1 MAQIIKAD
9 LDDILFEDR
18 ERRYGA
24 YFLRKRYNQNLLIGA
39 GSVLILFI
47 VLSALPGLSFGG
59 QKAETKRV
67 ISSEINLLDLPPP
80 PEIEEEKPPPPPP
93 KVKIPPP
100 QLKTVAFKIP
110 EPTPKDELE
119 EEEEM
124 VSIDSLKP
132 NVVIGFEN
140 IEGEDEGVIEI
151 PDEGD
156 GEEPVI
162 EAAEP
167 DINAFIFDAE
177 EPKPRNMD
185 DIRKMIGYPE
195 IAKDAGIEGQVVV
208 RVLVDKLGNYKKH
221 KVIKKVHPILAEACE
236 KQVPKL
242 KFTPAIQGG
251 KPIPFW
257 VNIPFKFKLLN

>member
-1 MAQIIKAD
+1 
-9 LDDILFEDR
+9 
-18 ERRYGA
+18 
-24 YFLRKRYNQNLLIGA
+24 LRKRYNRNLLIGA
-39 GSVLILFI
+39 ASIMILFI
-47 VLSALPGLSFGG
+47 VLSALPSFSFGG
-59 QKAETKRV
+59 QKVETKRV

-110 EPTPKDELE
+110 EPKPKEELE
-119 EEEEM
+119 EEEE
-124 VSIDSLKP
+124 VVEIDSTFD
-132 NVVIGFEN
+132 VVIGLEN

-151 PDEGD
+151 PDEGP

-162 EAAEP
+162 ESAEP

-177 EPKPRNMD
+177 EPKPRNMED
-185 DIRKMIGYPE
+185 VRKLIGYPE
-195 IAKDAGIEGQVVV
+195 IAKDAGIEGQVVI
-208 RVLVDKLGNYKKH
+208 RVLVDKYGNYSKH

-236 KQVPKL
+236 KQVSKL